1 MSELHNLDTGSS
13 STMLTH
19 ARQWARGGWR
29 VFPLHPGGKTPLT
42 AHGFK
47 DASRDEAVITG
58 WWTQYPEANIALAT
72 GDGVVVLDIDRKNGK
87 DGFASLAEA
96 GVDLA
101 TINTYTVHSPS
112 GGAHLYFHPAAP
124 VKSRVDVLGK
134 GSGVDIRGEG
144 GYIVVPPSQVNG
156 IAYAP
161 ADPGCLLPE
170 ITQLADWEVIATH
183 LPAEPA
189 HQQESSF
196 AWDEMR
202 FGQAATPDVIERARS
217 YLRKCP
223 PAISGQG
230 GHNSTFKVASILV
243 NGFCLDEGTAMVL
256 LQEWNQR
263 CQPPWTDAE
272 IRHKL
277 HDAAF
282 RGPPS
287 GKPLGW
293 LRYGS
298 SEQQGLVK
306 PISADES
313 EDDDTETCEGE
324 WCGDEE
330 AAKEFPYPPHF
341 MGATACWIEMRG
353 EKPYRP
359 FAILAA
365 LAVWSTVL
373 GRKVR
378 FENQSPIVYG
388 GMLAVSSNGKDAPLA
403 LARDVLME
411 IGVSTNHLAGRLSSW
426 NAGVEALQRAWFHP
440 VELALVD
447 EAAGYFG
454 GGLMKSDYGLADF
467 IKAAWSRGLGTL
479 EPQARTRKSGST
491 RLRAIHH
498 PSYSMLL
505 AAQPSALGDAIRT
518 EQLEDGLLP
527 RTLWVV
533 RQHFE
538 PMIREE
544 NLRASRRL
552 DDSLGGQWILAQ
564 ARAAWNWLVG
574 KDKDEFSTIADL
586 EGLQPDEDLAVPREI
601 WAQPIEFTAEPEAA
615 AVFSAFIAKT
625 QALIQPAAEGKEG
638 PYGFL
643 WGKAAENAK
652 RVALIIAA
660 ARCAATSGP
669 YTIQADE
676 AKWAVQFVEST
687 VNGGIEWAKT
697 HLADTPFQ
705 RMVNRVSGL
714 IKTAGPEGL
723 ARRTLNRR
731 LRHTYRPL
739 QVEEALQ
746 SLLDAGSITA
756 ESVYTGGAPKTVYK
770 ATGRRRGKS
779 S

>member
-1 MSELHNLDTGSS
+1 MTVLD
-13 STMLTH
+13 H
-19 ARQWARGGWR
+19 ALKWAAAGWR
-29 VFPLHPGGKTPLT
+29 VFPLRPNDKRPLPGS
-42 AHGFK
+42 HGFH
-47 DASRDEAVITG
+47 DASCDPDVVRAMTWEVDGVPCNLG
-58 WWTQYPEANIALAT
+58 VAT
-72 GDGVVVLDIDRKNGK
+72 GNDLVVLDVDQKNNK
-87 DGFASLAEA
+87 DGFDSLAKVGLPKTSLEQFGTFTVLTPGG
-96 GVDLA
+96 GVH
-101 TINTYTVHSPS
+101 YY
-112 GGAHLYFHPAAP
+112 G
-124 VKSRVDVLGK
+124 KSSKAVRSRADVLGK

-156 IAYAP
+156 IAYTP
-161 ADPGCLLPE
+161 ADPGWLVPD
-170 ITQLADWEVIATH
+170 ITQLADWELIAAH
-183 LPAEPA
+183 LPAEPV

-272 IRHKL
+272 LRHKL
-277 HDAAF
+277 QDAAL

-293 LRYGS
+293 LRYGI

-324 WCGDEE
+324 WCGDED
-330 AAKEFPYPPHF
+330 AAKELPYPPHF
-341 MGATACWIEMRG
+341 IGATACWLEMRC

-365 LAVWSTVL
+365 LAVWSTIL

-378 FENQSPIVYG
+378 FENQSPVIYG
-388 GMLAVSSNGKDAPLA
+388 GMVAVSSNGKDAPLA
-403 LARDVLME
+403 LARDVLIE
-411 IGVSTNHLAGRLSSW
+411 IGVSPNHLAGRLSSW

-498 PSYSMLL
+498 PQLFNASRSPALCAGRCDSHGTVGGRPP
-505 AAQPSALGDAIRT
+505 AAN
-518 EQLEDGLLP
+518 
-527 RTLWVV
+527 VV
-533 RQHFE
+533 GR
-538 PMIREE
+538 PPT
-544 NLRASRRL
+544 LRA
-552 DDSLGGQWILAQ
+552 DD
-564 ARAAWNWLVG
+564 
-574 KDKDEFSTIADL
+574 
-586 EGLQPDEDLAVPREI
+586 P
-601 WAQPIEFTAEPEAA
+601 
-615 AVFSAFIAKT
+615 
-625 QALIQPAAEGKEG
+625 
-638 PYGFL
+638 
-643 WGKAAENAK
+643 
-652 RVALIIAA
+652 
-660 ARCAATSGP
+660 
-669 YTIQADE
+669 
-676 AKWAVQFVEST
+676 
-687 VNGGIEWAKT
+687 
-697 HLADTPFQ
+697 
-705 RMVNRVSGL
+705 
-714 IKTAGPEGL
+714 
-723 ARRTLNRR
+723 
-731 LRHTYRPL
+731 
-739 QVEEALQ
+739 
-746 SLLDAGSITA
+746 
-756 ESVYTGGAPKTVYK
+756 
-770 ATGRRRGKS
+770 
-779 S
+779 